1 MSVFN
6 FKEPH
11 SAVLKFGKEGQ
22 KKLAQET
29 KVRGNTIEE
38 LQENIEKMVKFWK
51 QKGLELIK

>member
-1 MSVFN
+1 MSMLN

-22 KKLAQET
+22 KKLAQEI

-38 LQENIEKMVKFWK
+38 LQQNIEKMILFWK
-51 QKGLELIK
+51 EKGLVE